1 MNRTTHIVA
10 GTCAGVIMSTI
21 VVSNPLSVEGAIL
34 SSVLIGGSIW
44 GSLLPDIDHPE
55 STFGKKVPFI
65 SNLIS
70 ATGGHRGITHAPLL
84 YMLLLSLML
93 LITNKG
99 IQFFVVLGF
108 EHFISKIIARLI
120 YKLKLK
126 FLGKP
131 YYLHWALYLIMIVL
145 TCKFDEYLNILYIQM
160 LIGAF
165 VGALSHIFMDSLT
178 TVGTPWLY
186 PITKRKFR
194 ILKLK
199 TGKDEGLG
207 ILIALMITVVTVYL
221 IRFR

>member
-10 GTCAGVIMSTI
+10 GACAGVITSTM
-21 VVSNPLSVEGAIL
+21 VVSNPLSVEGAIF
-34 SSVLIGGSIW
+34 STVLIGTSIW
-44 GSLLPDIDHPE
+44 GSLFPDIDHPE
-55 STFGKKVPFI
+55 STFGKKVPII

-70 ATGGHRGITHAPLL
+70 NTGGHRGITHAPLL
-84 YMLLLSLML
+84 YMLLLSIML

-99 IQFFVVLGF
+99 IQFFVVLGL
-108 EHFISKIIARLI
+108 EYFISKIIARLI

-126 FLGKP
+126 LLGKP
-131 YYLHWALYLIMIVL
+131 YYLHWVLYLIMIVL
-145 TCKFDEYLNILYIQM
+145 TCKFDGYLNILYTQM
-160 LIGAF
+160 LIGTF

-178 TVGTPWLY
+178 KGGTPWLY

-199 TGKDEGLG
+199 TGRDEGLG

-221 IRFR
+221 IKFR